1 MSSDDD
7 ATIDSTQ
14 NDSRKLLAGIYERG
28 QARKRLK
35 DIGVPQ
41 VGIFWVVD
49 GNPLAFGDSLNDAE
63 QWGGVQELQRG
74 PHRVVEV
81 SSA

>member
-1 MSSDDD
+1 M
-7 ATIDSTQ
+7 
-14 NDSRKLLAGIYERG
+14 LAEIYDRG
-28 QARKRLK
+28 QARKRLR
-35 DIGVPQ
+35 DAGAPA

-49 GNPLAFGDSLNDAE
+49 GKPLAFGGSLNDAE

-74 PHRVVEV
+74 PHPLVEV